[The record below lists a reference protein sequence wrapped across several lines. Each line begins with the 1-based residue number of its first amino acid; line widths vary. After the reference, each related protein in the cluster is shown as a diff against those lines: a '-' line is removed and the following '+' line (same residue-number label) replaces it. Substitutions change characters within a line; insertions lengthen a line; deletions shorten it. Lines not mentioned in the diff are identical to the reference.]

1 MSSETSEVKP
11 LKEKIADKL
20 PCPEGDIFSL
30 PTVADLTNMFAEIAQ
45 LPGKLEAKLLEMKAE
60 KEKEIA

>member
-20 PCPEGDIFSL
+20 PCPVGDIFSL
-30 PTVADLTNMFAEIAQ
+30 PTVADLTNMFNEIAQ
-45 LPGKLEAKLLEMKAE
+45 LPGKLEAKLLEMK
-60 KEKEIA
+60 